1 VIKAFPW
8 PAQRVKCGSVVALL
22 YSASSLLTGLR
33 RAPWSDTASGPGGSM
48 NGNGG
53 DSHSEVRQRVRELEA
68 IFAISAALRV
78 ARNDEEMIP
87 ILLDKTLEVLEAQHG
102 AVMLLDAVRPGY
114 VVRMG
119 RGCMQKDQ
127 GKRVPGDVRIGGE
140 PLDLAKPY
148 VTLHL
153 GSDLASYGLD
163 GDGTLGPGVL
173 MPLRTAS
180 ENLGFVVIGRRERT
194 PFVESDVEILSAISE
209 MAGNALHRIHLHRE
223 LEESFLGTV
232 LALANAVDAKDTYT
246 GGHSARL
253 AELALATGRQMGIKN
268 GFFED
273 LRWAAIL
280 HDIGKI
286 GVPDDIL
293 RKPTPL
299 TEEEWRVIRQ
309 HPVIGAQILAP
320 VTKLAGA
327 ARIVRHHH
335 EWWNGKGY
343 PDGLTGTEIPLGG
356 RILSVVDAY
365 SAMTDERA
373 YKRASRPGEAMGE
386 LVRCSGTQFDPAI
399 VHAFVSVMG

>member
-1 VIKAFPW
+1 MIKAFPW

-22 YSASSLLTGLR
+22 YSASALLTGLR
-33 RAPWSDTASGPGGSM
+33 RVSWSDTGSAQAGG
-48 NGNGG
+48 NG
-53 DSHSEVRQRVRELEA
+53 DSHSDVRQRVRELEA
-68 IFAISAALRV
+68 IFAISAALRE

-102 AVMLLDAVRPGY
+102 AVLLLDSGRPEY
-114 VVRMG
+114 LVRMG

-127 GKRVPGDVRIGGE
+127 GKRVPVDGRWGGE

-148 VTLHL
+148 VTLRL
-153 GSDLASYGLD
+153 GDDLAGCGLD

-173 MPLRTAS
+173 MPLRTS
-180 ENLGFVVIGRRERT
+180 TENLGFVVIGRRERM

-286 GVPDDIL
+286 GVPDHIL

-299 TEEEWRVIRQ
+299 TEDEWQVIRQ
-309 HPVIGAQILAP
+309 HPIIGAQILAP
-320 VTKLAGA
+320 VSKLAEA

-343 PDGLTGTEIPLGG
+343 PDGLVGTEIPLGG

-373 YKRASRPGEAMGE
+373 YKHACQPGEAIAE

-399 VHAFVSVMG
+399 VRAFVSVMG